1 MLAVLMQ
8 LSELELTLWNSAYGF
23 QDSCMLNVVSST
35 NTFFH
40 MLYIDKLFIYTMYQ
54 EDVYVYFLMSIFLG
68 SYDLEAI
75 CNSFM
80 SPQRNQFV
88 CMCCIYAYA
97 FSA

>member
-1 MLAVLMQ
+1 
-8 LSELELTLWNSAYGF
+8 
-23 QDSCMLNVVSST
+23 
-35 NTFFH
+35 
-40 MLYIDKLFIYTMYQ
+40 MLYIDKLFIYTMYE

-88 CMCCIYAYA
+88 CTCCMYAYA
-97 FSA
+97 FSAWID